1 MKKLASLAPIAAA
14 AAALACGA
22 AHAQSSVTVF
32 GLLDVSVAR
41 FSGDGP
47 SLTGVMTDGY
57 QSSRLG
63 FRGVEDLGGGLSA
76 SFWLEA
82 ALNPNNGSGGTTNAN
97 NQSTGSLGGG
107 GLTFGRRSTVSL
119 SGKSWGELR
128 IGRDYTPGFWNL
140 SNFHPFGTNGV
151 GSAGILFYPVQSGA
165 RITNVR
171 ASNSVGYFLPGNLGG
186 VYGQAMYAWGNT
198 ASNATNPD
206 DGRLYGARLGWAGGP
221 FDVAIGYSKTKL
233 TPVGDFTQTNI
244 GASYDFKVVKLFAL
258 AGENKVGA
266 TKTKPIN
273 IGAHVPF
280 GAGVFRVAIGRV
292 KATGV
297 ANDATQWTLGYV
309 HNLSKR
315 TALYANYSQ
324 IDNKDVGTTYNVGSP
339 VTTPGGESKGWEL
352 GVRHAF

>member
-1 MKKLASLAPIAAA
+1 MKKLAPIALAV
-14 AAALACGA
+14 LACGA

-32 GLLDVSVAR
+32 GLLDVSAAR

-47 SLTGVMTDGY
+47 TLTGLMTDGL

-82 ALNPNNGSGGTTNAN
+82 ALNPNNGSGGTTNTN
-97 NQSTGSLGGG
+97 NQANGGIGGG

-119 SGKSWGELR
+119 TSKSLGELR
-128 IGRDYTPGFWNL
+128 LGRDYTPGFWNL

-151 GSAGILFYPVQSGA
+151 GSAGILFYPVPSGA

-171 ASNSVGYFLPGNLGG
+171 ASNSIGYFLPGNLGG
-186 VYGQAMYAWGNT
+186 FYGQAMYAFGNT
-198 ASNATNPD
+198 SSVATNPD

-221 FDVAIGYSKTKL
+221 VDVAVGYSRTKL
-233 TPVGDFTQTNI
+233 TPVGDFRQTNI
-244 GASYDFKVVKLFAL
+244 GASYDLKVVKLFAL
-258 AGENKVGA
+258 WGQNKVGA
-266 TKTKPIN
+266 TKTKPWN
-273 IGAHVPF
+273 VGVHVPF
-280 GAGVFRVAIGRV
+280 GAGVFRAAYGKV

-297 ANDATQWTLGYV
+297 ANDASQWTLGYV

-324 IDNKDVGTTYNVGSP
+324 IDNKGAGTTFNVGSP

>member
-1 MKKLASLAPIAAA
+1 MKKLAPLAAA
-14 AAALACGA
+14 VLACGA

-32 GLLDVSVAR
+32 GLLDLSIAHYG
-41 FSGDGP
+41 GDGP
-47 SLTGVMTDGY
+47 TFSGMSSDGY

-63 FRGVEDLGGGLSA
+63 FRGTEDLGGGLAA

-82 ALNPNNGSGGTTNAN
+82 AINPQNGSAGTTNTN
-97 NQSTGSLGGG
+97 NQSTGGIGSG

-119 SGKSWGELR
+119 SGGWGELR
-128 IGRDYTPGFWNL
+128 LGRDYTPGFWNL

-151 GSAGILFYPVQSGA
+151 GTAGVLFYPVQSGA
-165 RITNVR
+165 RITHVR
-171 ASNSVGYFLPGNLGG
+171 ASNAVGYFLPNNLGG
-186 VYGQAMYAWGNT
+186 FYGQAMYAFGNT

-206 DGRLYGARLGWAGGP
+206 DGRLFGARVGYAGGP
-221 FDVAIGYSKTKL
+221 VDVAVGYSKTKL

-258 AGENKVGA
+258 WGENKVGT
-266 TKTKPIN
+266 TKTKPWN
-273 IGAHVPF
+273 VGAHVPF
-280 GAGVFRVAIGRV
+280 GAGVFRVAYGQV
-292 KATGV
+292 KTTGV
-297 ANDATQWTLGYV
+297 ASDASQWTVGYL

-315 TALYANYSQ
+315 TAVYANYSQ
-324 IDNKDVGTTYNVGSP
+324 VDNKGAGTTYNVGSP

>member
-1 MKKLASLAPIAAA
+1 MKKLVPIAAA
-14 AAALACGA
+14 AILACGV

-32 GLLDVSVAR
+32 GLLDLSVAR

-63 FRGVEDLGGGLSA
+63 FRGVEDLGGGLAA

-82 ALNPNNGSGGTTNAN
+82 AINPNSGSGGTTNTN
-97 NQSTGSLGGG
+97 NQSTGGIGSG

-119 SGKSWGELR
+119 SGNQWGELR
-128 IGRDYTPGFWNL
+128 FGRDYTPGFWNL

-151 GSAGILFYPVQSGA
+151 GSAGVLFYPVQGGA

-171 ASNSVGYFLPGNLGG
+171 ASNSVGYFLPKLGG
-186 VYGQAMYAWGNT
+186 FYGQAMYAFGNT

-206 DGRLYGARLGWAGGP
+206 DGRLYGARVGYAAGP
-221 FDVAIGYSKTKL
+221 VDVAIGYSKTKL

-244 GASYDFKVVKLFAL
+244 GATYDFKVVKLFAL
-258 AGENKVGA
+258 WGENKVGA
-266 TKTKPIN
+266 TKTKPWN
-273 IGAHVPF
+273 VGAHVPF
-280 GAGVFRVAIGRV
+280 GAGVFRVAYGKV
-292 KATGV
+292 KTTGV
-297 ANDATQWTLGYV
+297 ANDASQWTLGYV

-315 TALYANYSQ
+315 TALYTNYSQ
-324 IDNKDVGTTYNVGSP
+324 IDNKGAGTQYNVGSP
-339 VTTPGGESKGWEL
+339 VTTPGGESKGWEI
-352 GVRHAF
+352 GVRHTF

>member
-1 MKKLASLAPIAAA
+1 LKKLASKLVPLAAA
-14 AAALACGA
+14 LLACGA

-32 GLLDVSVAR
+32 GLLDVSVAH
-41 FSGDGP
+41 FGGDGP
-47 SLTGVMTDGY
+47 SFTGVSTDGY

-76 SFWLEA
+76 SFWLES
-82 ALNPNNGSGGTTNAN
+82 ALNPNNGSGGTTNIN
-97 NQSTGSLGGG
+97 NQSTGGIGSG

-119 SGKSWGELR
+119 AGAWGELR
-128 IGRDYTPGFWNL
+128 MGRDYTPGFWNL

-151 GSAGILFYPVQSGA
+151 GSAGVLFYPAQSGA
-165 RITNVR
+165 RITHVR

-186 VYGQAMYAWGNT
+186 VYGQAMYAFGNN
-198 ASNATNPD
+198 ASTSATKD
-206 DGRLYGARLGWAGGP
+206 DGRVVGARLGYATGP
-221 FDVAIGYSKTKL
+221 VDVAVGWTKTKL

-244 GASYDFKVVKLFAL
+244 GASWDLKVVKLFVL
-258 AGENKVGA
+258 AGQNKVGD

-280 GAGVFRVAIGRV
+280 GAGVFRAAIGRV
-292 KATGV
+292 KTTGV
-297 ANDATQWTLGYV
+297 ANDASQWTVGYV

-315 TALYANYSQ
+315 TALYTNYSHV
-324 IDNKDVGTTYNVGSP
+324 DNKDAGTNYNVGSA

-352 GVRHAF
+352 GIRHAF

>member
-1 MKKLASLAPIAAA
+1 MKKLAPIAAA
-14 AAALACGA
+14 LLACGA

-32 GLLDVSVAR
+32 GLLDLSVAR

-47 SLTGVMTDGY
+47 TLTGVMTDGY

-82 ALNPNNGSGGTTNAN
+82 ALNPNNGSGGSTNTN
-97 NQSTGSLGGG
+97 NQANGSTGGG

-119 SGKSWGELR
+119 SSKSLGELR
-128 IGRDYTPGFWNL
+128 VGRDYTPGFWNL

-151 GSAGILFYPVQSGA
+151 GSAGILFYPVPSGA

-171 ASNSVGYFLPGNLGG
+171 ASNSIGYFLPGDLGG
-186 VYGQAMYAWGNT
+186 FYGQAMYAFGNT
-198 ASNATNPD
+198 SSTATNPD
-206 DGRLYGARLGWAGGP
+206 DGRVLGARLGWAGNGL
-221 FDVAIGYSKTKL
+221 DVAVGYSKTKL

-244 GASYDFKVVKLFAL
+244 GASYDFKVAKVFAL
-258 AGENKVGA
+258 WGENKVGA
-266 TKTKPIN
+266 TKTKPWN
-273 IGAHVPF
+273 VGVHVPF
-280 GAGVFRVAIGRV
+280 GAGVVRAAYGKV

-297 ANDATQWTLGYV
+297 ANDASQWTLGYV

-324 IDNKDVGTTYNVGSP
+324 IDNQGTGTTYNVGSP
-339 VTTPGGESKGWEL
+339 VTTPGGQSKGWEL